1 MLTFLT
7 LFPLLGAVLLAPLP
21 RDNVQ
26 GIRRAALAFTLLEF
40 LISLLLLGEFSAGT
54 AGFQLGNRVPWIP
67 QWGIEWYLG
76 IDGISLFLVLLTTFL
91 TPLVVLSSWGD
102 VHSKVKEYF
111 ICILVL
117 ETGMLGALL
126 SLDLFLFYVFWEV
139 MLIPMYFL
147 IGVWGGDQRLY
158 ATMKFVVYTMTG
170 SLLMLIA
177 ILYCAWEV
185 KQATGSF
192 SFAYER
198 IQGLRMPVDTQVLLF
213 GAFGLA
219 FAIKVPLFPLHTWL
233 PDAHTQAP
241 TGGSVILAGVLLK
254 MGTYGFLRF
263 AIPLFPAA
271 VSTYAPWIVA
281 LAVIGIVYGALVA
294 TVQPDMKR
302 LVAYSSVS
310 HLGFVMLG
318 LFALTPTAVTG
329 SVYQMLN
336 HGLSTGGLFLC
347 VGMMYERRH
356 TRKIADYGGLWGVV
370 PRYAA
375 VFLVVMF
382 ASAGLPALN
391 GFVGEF
397 LIMVGAF
404 PSWPWATAIATSG
417 VILGAL
423 YLLWMYQRVIFG
435 PVTHDANRHLTDLTR
450 REWAVIIPVIALC
463 VLMGVHPTPFLKRM
477 QPSVELALSRLG
489 NAGEARVASVGHE
502 VHP

>member
-1 MLTFLT
+1 MLTFIT

-26 GIRRAALAFTLLEF
+26 GIRRVALALSLVPFVC
-40 LISLLLLGEFSAGT
+40 SLLLLTEFAAGT

-91 TPLVVLSSWGD
+91 TPIVVLSSWGD

-126 SLDLFLFYVFWEV
+126 ALDLFLFYVFWEI

-170 SLLMLIA
+170 SVLMLLA
-177 ILYCAWEV
+177 ILYCAWAV
-185 KQATGSF
+185 KQSTGSF

-198 IQGLRMPVDTQVLLF
+198 VLDLRMPLETQLLLF

-271 VSTYAPWIVA
+271 VSTYAPWIIA

-318 LFALTPTAVTG
+318 LFALTPTSVTG

-336 HGLSTGGLFLC
+336 HGLSTGGLFLV

-375 VFLVVMF
+375 VFLIVML
-382 ASAGLPALN
+382 ASAGLPGLN

-397 LIMVGAF
+397 LILVGAF
-404 PSWPWATAIATSG
+404 PPWPWAVTVATSG
-417 VILGAL
+417 VVLGAL

-450 REWAVIIPVIALC
+450 REWVVIIPVILLC
-463 VLMGVHPTPFLKRM
+463 FLMGMYPTPFLKRM
-477 QPSVELALSRLG
+477 QPSIELALSRLK
-489 NAGEARVASVGHE
+489 NAAEVQTASVEPG
-502 VHP
+502 VQP